1 MVTLPG
7 ATLAAVSGDPD
18 RIINQIAHAFNPA
31 EWRGWSLAIAIV
43 VFAAVLSVT
52 VIQRALVAD
61 TTSEW
66 VLTGIHGVIVA
77 AIIPLLAI
85 RAVGDWRAA
94 QDQN

>member
-1 MVTLPG
+1 M
-7 ATLAAVSGDPD
+7 SGDPEKTID
-18 RIINQIAHAFNPA
+18 RVAHALTPSA
-31 EWRGWSLAIAIV
+31 WKGRSLAIMIV

-66 VLTGIHGVIVA
+66 VLTAVHGTIVA

-85 RAVGDWRAA
+85 RAVNDWRAA
-94 QDQN
+94 HGQDTQSDR